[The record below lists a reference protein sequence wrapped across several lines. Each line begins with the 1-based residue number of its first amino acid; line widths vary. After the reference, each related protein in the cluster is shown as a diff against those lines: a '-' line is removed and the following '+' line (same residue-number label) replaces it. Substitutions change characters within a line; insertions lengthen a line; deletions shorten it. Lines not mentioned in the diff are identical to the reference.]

1 VCVCVCVCVVCVVCV
16 CCVVC
21 ACVWCV
27 RVCAVCLCVRVCGV
41 CGVCLCVVC
50 VVCMYVCACVVCVCV
65 LCVYVCVCVCV
76 CVCVWAVLYKTLV
89 MLQGG
94 RCIWEDILKL
104 ILRGGNKSTFSS
116 CLTENVVAIK
126 RQNVERCLGE
136 QWLSIMVVT
145 WDGRIQVWR
154 ERDGFSANFGGIEV

>member
-1 VCVCVCVCVVCVVCV
+1 MCVCVCGVCGVCVLCGVCVCVVCACV
-16 CCVVC
+16 CCVSMC

-27 RVCAVCLCVRVCGV
+27 WCVFVCGVCGVYVCVCVCGVCVCAVCLCVR
-41 CGVCLCVVC
+41 
-50 VVCMYVCACVVCVCV
+50 
-65 LCVYVCVCVCV
+65 VCVCV

>member
-1 VCVCVCVCVVCVVCV
+1 VCGVCGVCVLCGVCVCVVCACV
-16 CCVVC
+16 CCVSMC

-27 RVCAVCLCVRVCGV
+27 WCVFVCGVCGVYVCVCVCGVCVCAVCLCVR
-41 CGVCLCVVC
+41 
-50 VVCMYVCACVVCVCV
+50 
-65 LCVYVCVCVCV
+65 VCVCV